1 MTGKLELVDNA
12 RSNKNVLTSA
22 DRIPGHPLL
31 TAGTVQEALKAAE
44 KAQSD
49 RLVIEEQLR
58 DAGYTVKPGS
68 PTGKHQ
74 AFAASSTEAQ
84 KLGIDGFTMDQA
96 SQYAAKK

>member
-1 MTGKLELVDNA
+1 MDNTKG
-12 RSNKNVLTSA
+12 NKNVLNSA
-22 DRIPGHPLL
+22 AKPVL
-31 TAGTVQEALKAAE
+31 TAGTVQEAFKAAE

-74 AFAASSTEAQ
+74 AFLASNTEAQ